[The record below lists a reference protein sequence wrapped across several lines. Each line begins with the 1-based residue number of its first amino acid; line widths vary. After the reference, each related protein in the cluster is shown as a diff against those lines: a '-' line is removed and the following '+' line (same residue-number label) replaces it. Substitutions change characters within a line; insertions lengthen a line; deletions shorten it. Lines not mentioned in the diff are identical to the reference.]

1 MSPAQ
6 KTWLRRSLLAMAALF
21 FGTAILLPQWNPLA
35 GRFVGSPESVAWIA
49 NGWSELQ
56 VARIRLND
64 YVSDRGD
71 WPTRLDTLEID
82 AAGDIFALSLAPNT
96 LIGTLRATPRLDRAL
111 HGRRVEYRW
120 DPAQQLWSC
129 AAGDPPLP
137 ARYLPLNCR
146 SEESFVGDTT
156 RWLVAVLVLSVAA
169 LALLALLLVWR
180 HPLIAPFQREPARL
194 RRTPLPLLPRI
205 DTALGWLRR
214 RDATLAAA
222 GIARDDWND
231 ALRYRALAPSQ
242 QVGLLAQRIGART
255 TPSSGWSLPGA
266 VFEWTFSTDM
276 PVSLERC
283 LVWLPEP
290 ALDGARLVREL
301 RPLQTG
307 LDVLL
312 VVTPTAAAETALRG
326 LCADRGNLFVCI
338 AQDTQ
343 GAWLLAR
350 DALPV
355 LLRTMARQLRL
366 TRISPYQ
373 TRGGI
378 ARASS
383 FFGRESLLARVVQR
397 EPSNYL
403 LIGGRQLGKTSLM
416 KAIER
421 RLRDHPQVACVYVV
435 LRDQRLRPR
444 LAAQCGLPLD
454 SDLETIVAELRR
466 QQGGKRLLLL
476 IDEADPF
483 FRADAARDYAELAAM
498 RALSEEGRCHFLL
511 AGFWDLY
518 AAAALDYQS
527 PLRNFGD
534 VISVGG
540 LEADACREL
549 ATAPLAVL
557 NLRFA
562 DAALVERI
570 VTQSGRRANLVAI
583 LCQECLEAIDQGGG
597 AIEAVDVER
606 ALASQA
612 VLDALAGWGRLSHDE
627 DASRLDRIVVYRVA
641 GQGATT
647 LADMV
652 DLLRSHADI
661 DIEALRR
668 SFSRLQLA
676 YVLERQAQRY
686 VFAVP
691 LFLRQ
696 FEAAELPV
704 LLAEEL
710 RQLRGSGE
718 ARPQRSPGT

>member
-1 MSPAQ
+1 MSPAT
-6 KTWLRRSLLAMAALF
+6 KTWLRRGAIAAAALF
-21 FGTAILLPQWNPLA
+21 LGTALLLPQWNPLA
-35 GRFVGSPESVAWIA
+35 GRFVASPENMAWIA

-56 VARIRLND
+56 NARLRINEQVMD
-64 YVSDRGD
+64 TGE
-71 WPTRLDTLEID
+71 WPTRLDRLDIEPAGEI
-82 AAGDIFALSLAPNT
+82 FELSLRRNE
-96 LIGTLRATPRLDRAL
+96 LVGTLRATPRIDRSL
-111 HGRRVEYRW
+111 HGLSVAYRW
-120 DPAQQLWSC
+120 DPRQQLWSC
-129 AAGDPPLP
+129 AAGDPPIP

-146 SEESFVGDTT
+146 AEEASVFETV
-156 RWLVAVLVLSVAA
+156 RWLVVVLVLSVIA
-169 LALLALLLVWR
+169 LVGLGALLIWR
-180 HPLIAPFQREPARL
+180 HPLIAPIQRDPARL
-194 RRTPLPLLPRI
+194 RRTPLVQLPRI
-205 DTALGWLRR
+205 DATLGWLRR

-222 GIARDDWND
+222 GVDAADWSD
-231 ALRYRALAPSQ
+231 ALRYPRMGGAAQSAALALR
-242 QVGLLAQRIGART
+242 VGARSAPAT
-255 TPSSGWSLPGA
+255 GWELPGE
-266 VFEWTFSTDM
+266 VYEWTFSSEM

-283 LVWLPEP
+283 LIWLPG
-290 ALDGARLVREL
+290 AGLDGAQLVRLL
-301 RPLQTG
+301 RPLQSG
-307 LDVLL
+307 VDVLL
-312 VVTPTAAAETALRG
+312 VLPPSAAAETALRG
-326 LCADRGNLFVCI
+326 LCADRTNLFVCI
-338 AQDTQ
+338 AQEAQT
-343 GAWLLAR
+343 AWLLAR

-366 TRISPYQ
+366 SRISPYQ

-383 FFGRESLLARVVQR
+383 FFGRESLLSRVVQR

-421 RLRDHPQVACVYVV
+421 RLREHPNIACVYVV
-435 LRDQRLRPR
+435 LRDQRLLPR

-454 SDLETIVAELRR
+454 ADLETIVASLQR
-466 QQGGKRLLLL
+466 QHGGKRLLLL

-483 FRADAARDYAELAAM
+483 FRADAARDYAELSAM

-540 LEADACREL
+540 LEVEACREL
-549 ATAPLAVL
+549 ATVPLAVL

-570 VTQSGRRANLVAI
+570 VEQSGRRANLVAI
-583 LCQECLEAIDQGGG
+583 LCQECLEALDRGGSVV
-597 AIEAVDVER
+597 EAADVER

-627 DASRLDRIVVYRVA
+627 LASRLDRIVVYRVA
-641 GQGATT
+641 GQGGTR

-652 DLLRSHADI
+652 ELLRPHADI
-661 DIEALRR
+661 DVETLRR

-676 YVLERQAQRY
+676 YVLERDGEHFR
-686 VFAVP
+686 FAVP
-691 LFLRQ
+691 LFARQ
-696 FEAAELPV
+696 FEATEIPV

-710 RQLRGSGE
+710 RRLR
-718 ARPQRSPGT
+718 